1 MIPTQVNEIV
11 NNSWSPD
18 RFDALSY
25 AVIDFNSKKFE
36 SRSWLGGALTQEK
49 ITFDLA
55 SLTKPLTLSAFF
67 HLHPKK
73 LNQDLRLLLE
83 HRAGLPSWGRLGKD
97 WREQV
102 LSYEIKESEVCYSD
116 FSALRLMLE
125 IEKLGHNLH
134 DTVSPMFDSE
144 LMFWKDLQF
153 DSHIPP
159 TGYRKGERIIG
170 DVNDDNCFAISEF
183 CSHAGLFSTVEGL
196 CRTLLNLFDQANVF
210 DHMSEESS
218 HRFKLGWDQAQGD
231 HSLAGSGFGKG
242 TFGHLGFTGT
252 SFWVDPNSKIGWV
265 LLSNATKE
273 FWFQKS
279 ALNTLRREL
288 GESTWSS

>member
-1 MIPTQVNEIV
+1 MIPTQINELV
-11 NNSWSPD
+11 DNSWTPGS
-18 RFDALSY
+18 FDALSY
-25 AVIDFNSKKFE
+25 AVIDFDSKKFE
-36 SRSWLGGALTQEK
+36 SRSWLNGVSTDEK

-67 HLHPKK
+67 HLHPKE

-102 LSYEIKESEVCYSD
+102 LRYEIKESEVCYSD

-125 IEKLGHNLH
+125 IEKLGYKLQ
-134 DTVSPMFDSE
+134 DVVSPLFDKE

-170 DVNDDNCFAISEF
+170 DVNDDNCFVISEF
-183 CSHAGLFSTVEGL
+183 CSHAGLFSTVDGL
-196 CRTLLNLFDQANVF
+196 CRTLLNLFDQTNIF
-210 DHMSEESS
+210 DQMNESYP

-231 HSLAGSGFGKG
+231 NSLAGPSFDKG

-252 SFWVDPNSKIGWV
+252 SFWVNPTTKKGWV

-273 FWFQKS
+273 FWFFKS

-288 GESTWSS
+288 GGITWSS